1 MSRYLGLD
9 VGDKTIGVALSDE
22 MFLTAQG
29 VTTIFRKSIKTDLNL
44 LDDIIT
50 SKEVTKIIIG
60 LPKNMDNSLGYQGEK
75 TLKFIE
81 KLKKKLYG
89 RDIEIKTVDERLST
103 VSAEN
108 MLLKDDVS
116 RSKRKKVIDKV
127 AATIILQ
134 LYLDMKGKGND

>member
-29 VTTIFRKSIKTDLNL
+29 VTTIFRKGIKTDLSQL
-44 LDDIIT
+44 EEIID
-50 SKEVTKIIIG
+50 SKEVTKIIVG
-60 LPKNMDNSLGYQGEK
+60 LPKNMDNTIGYQGEK
-75 TLKFIE
+75 VLKFIE
-81 KLKKKLYG
+81 KLKKRLYSK
-89 RDIEIKTVDERLST
+89 DIVIETVDERLST

-108 MLLKDDVS
+108 ILLTDDV
-116 RSKRKKVIDKV
+116 RRDRRKQVIDKV

-134 LYLDMKGKGND
+134 LYLDMKEKE